1 MIDETKPASAWS
13 PARPA
18 SDARGRAETPLTRF
32 LGGTP
37 LSVALRLFFVSL
49 IVGALL
55 MWLDIRPADLVQ
67 GVIRFVQRIWSLGFD
82 ALHEMGDYIVAGAMI
97 VVPLWLIA
105 RLLTMRGPR

>member
-13 PARPA
+13 SARPA
-18 SDARGRAETPLTRF
+18 SDARWRPETPLTRF

-55 MWLDIRPADLVQ
+55 MWLDIRSADLVQ
-67 GVIRFVQRIWSLGFD
+67 GAIRFAQRIWSLGFD
-82 ALHEMGDYIVAGAMI
+82 ALREMGDYIVAGAMI
-97 VVPLWLIA
+97 VVPLWFIA